1 VEEELRLA
9 PQILE
14 KMSTFQFVKLFR
26 KCFPGRRAAE
36 LIGWGFLFA
45 LAGIENGPKFR
56 HVLEEAGYSEGA
68 FYRALADYRKFGE
81 FLEEQYQTKM
91 TVPQIVDKL
100 RPAISGA

>member
-1 VEEELRLA
+1 MEEGLQFA
-9 PQILE
+9 PEILE
-14 KMSTFQFVKLFR
+14 KMSGFEFIKLFR

-36 LIGWGFLFA
+36 LIGWGVVFA

-56 HVLEEAGYSEGA
+56 HAVQEAGYSEGA

-81 FLEEQYQTKM
+81 FLEEHYQTKM

-100 RPAISGA
+100 RAAA

>member
-1 VEEELRLA
+1 MEEELRVA

-14 KMSTFQFVKLFR
+14 KMSTFEFVKLFR

-36 LIGWGFLFA
+36 LLGWAFLFA
-45 LAGIENGPKFR
+45 LAGVENGPKLR
-56 HVLEEAGYSEGA
+56 QVLHEAGYSEAA
-68 FYRALADYRKFGE
+68 FYRALADLRKFGE

-100 RPAISGA
+100 RPAMSGA